1 MSNDNGDDTDNDATD
16 DRPDH
21 SQGYDLDGSGSGGYW
36 EAFDPGIFRIFSSRV
51 YEGMLEKE
59 PELHPETGELV
70 IDPDTGKPVVD
81 LATLDREVRRYQY
94 ILDMATHVLQEANR
108 RGMAVA
114 WQPVKEDGK
123 DLFGTHD
130 NPGSREDAAKG
141 DKPPEGMVAFMQ
153 WWRNAQN
160 TGVWDE
166 VFALAAVNFAEQID
180 PVTGKPSTVD
190 YIETGTPGNR
200 GHRIFER
207 NSTLVAADKYGI
219 GFTDLMGSS
228 GLRLL
233 QQAANWGLELE
244 PLLDIARSAH
254 QRALTSGQVGQTEEQ
269 DAVSGAIRRYA
280 LAVNN
285 NGLTHV
291 QAKIRTFGGHDLLQ
305 RVMGVDGTDVDSD
318 LTLDE
323 VNQLYEILGTDFIAD
338 LSGMPSFD
346 GQDLVGSLRFS
357 SYLDDLA
364 TRTDT
369 VNVQGDA
376 MREAART
383 LAQGWRLRPM
393 SDKELDEMVTA
404 FGMDLRNAESR
415 PPVWGGGIAP
425 VTEVPDMQSSVLS
438 AVRGSSEYERLYG
451 DKPVDMSEEEW
462 INRFAGAGQTL
473 LGSESRAGTRAGM
486 ESGSLTQA
494 RQVAMTD
501 KSARGGTWHRR
512 MAAFRKAFE

>member
-1 MSNDNGDDTDNDATD
+1 MSNGGDTD

-21 SQGYDLDGSGSGGYW
+21 SQGYDLDGSGSAGYW

-51 YEGMLEKE
+51 YEGTLEGKE
-59 PELHPETGELV
+59 PEIDPDTGQPV
-70 IDPDTGKPVVD
+70 VDPDTGKPVVD
-81 LATLDREVRRYQY
+81 PDTLDRRLNRYQY
-94 ILDMATHVLQEANR
+94 ILDMATYVLQEANR
-108 RGMAVA
+108 RAMAVA
-114 WQPVKEDGK
+114 WQPVDEVGK
-123 DLFGTHD
+123 DLFGTATT
-130 NPGSREDAAKG
+130 PATLEGAASG
-141 DKPPEGMVAFMQ
+141 DEPPMAMQAFMQ

-166 VFALAAVNFAEQID
+166 VFALAAVNFAD
-180 PVTGKPSTVD
+180 ASNSAVD
-190 YIETGTPGNR
+190 YIEVGPPGNR
-200 GHRIFER
+200 SERIFER
-207 NSTLVAADKYGI
+207 TSTLAAADKYGI
-219 GFTDLMGSS
+219 GYTDLVGSS
-228 GLRLL
+228 GLGLL

-291 QAKIRTFGGHDLLQ
+291 QAKIRTFGGYDLLQ

-383 LAQGWRLRPM
+383 LSQGWRLRPM

-425 VTEVPDMQSSVLS
+425 VTEVPDMQSTVLS

>member
-1 MSNDNGDDTDNDATD
+1 MSGDTDDDTDNDEEEVND
-16 DRPDH
+16 DGPGFSGPD
-21 SQGYDLDGSGSGGYW
+21 SDNYVFGGGSGSGSHW

-51 YEGMLEKE
+51 YEGSLVD
-59 PELHPETGELV
+59 PATGEAQE
-70 IDPDTGKPVVD
+70 GMPVSDV
-81 LATLDREVRRYQY
+81 AREVRRYQY
-94 ILDMATHVLQEANR
+94 ILDMATHVLREAEQ

-123 DLFGTHD
+123 DLFGISTTD
-130 NPGSREDAAKG
+130 TEALQVAAAG
-141 DKPPEGMVAFMQ
+141 DEPPKAMLGFMQ

-166 VFALAAVNFAEQID
+166 VFALAAVNFAD
-180 PVTGKPSTVD
+180 ASNSAVD
-190 YIETGTPGNR
+190 YIEVGTPGNR
-200 GHRIFER
+200 SERIFER
-207 NSTLVAADKYGI
+207 NSTLAAAEKYGI
-219 GFTDLMGSS
+219 GFTDLVGSS
-228 GLRLL
+228 GLGLL

-254 QRALTSGQVGQTEEQ
+254 QRALTSGQVGQRQERL
-269 DAVSGAIRRYA
+269 AVSGAIRRYA
-280 LAVNN
+280 QQVNN

-291 QAKIRTFGGHDLLQ
+291 QAKIHTFGGHDLLQ
-305 RVMGVDGTDVDSD
+305 RVMGIDGTDVDSD

-323 VNQLYEILGTDFIAD
+323 VNQLYEILGTDFMAD

-473 LGSESRAGTRAGM
+473 MGSESRAGTRAGM